1 MYISSVC
8 VFVLTRNGATHQK
21 DQYILHDFQ
30 ITPDNITD
38 VLIME
43 VETTEDVLSIIYV
56 SVMHC

>member
-8 VFVLTRNGATHQK
+8 VFVLTRKGATHQK
-21 DQYILHDFQ
+21 DQHKLNDFQ

-43 VETTEDVLSIIYV
+43 VETTEDVLSIC
-56 SVMHC
+56 VMHC